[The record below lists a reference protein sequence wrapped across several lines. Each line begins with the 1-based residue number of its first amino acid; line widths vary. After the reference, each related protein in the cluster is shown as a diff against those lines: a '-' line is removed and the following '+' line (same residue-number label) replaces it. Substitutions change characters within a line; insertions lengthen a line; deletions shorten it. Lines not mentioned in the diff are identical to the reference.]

1 MKGRMAV
8 ITDYGKPFE
17 LREQDV
23 PDPEPGAVVL
33 RMSQAGICGSDL
45 HTWRGD
51 MAANPLPPQ
60 GRAMGH
66 EGSGR
71 IWKLGKGVTTDALG
85 TPIQEGDRVIHS
97 AIFPC
102 MRCYNCLRGD
112 VNFCSN
118 NLVYRDVGAFPYFTG
133 TYADYFYLPAGHPI
147 FRVPDELPDSVLPS
161 VNCAMGT
168 VTQGLQ
174 AAGAGEDQYV
184 VIQGAGGLGL
194 TAAAM
199 AKDMGAARVI
209 VLDRLPQRLALARRF
224 GADEVIDIT
233 EYDTPEARVERVRG
247 LTGGRMADIVMELVG
262 LASLLPEGIA
272 MIRNGGTVVEI
283 GNIVRDSTVAIEPS
297 QLLRGKKIMG
307 SAMYRPSVLPLLLSF
322 LLRTRDRYPFDTL
335 ISHRFPLDQINEAFP
350 VAEWSDRQTEV
361 TRAVLVP

>member
-8 ITDYGKPFE
+8 ITGYGKPFE

-112 VNFCSN
+112 VNFCPN

-147 FRVPDELPDSVLPS
+147 FRVPDELPDSVLP
-161 VNCAMGT
+161 
-168 VTQGLQ
+168 
-174 AAGAGEDQYV
+174 
-184 VIQGAGGLGL
+184 
-194 TAAAM
+194 
-199 AKDMGAARVI
+199 
-209 VLDRLPQRLALARRF
+209 
-224 GADEVIDIT
+224 
-233 EYDTPEARVERVRG
+233 
-247 LTGGRMADIVMELVG
+247 
-262 LASLLPEGIA
+262 
-272 MIRNGGTVVEI
+272 
-283 GNIVRDSTVAIEPS
+283 
-297 QLLRGKKIMG
+297 
-307 SAMYRPSVLPLLLSF
+307 
-322 LLRTRDRYPFDTL
+322 
-335 ISHRFPLDQINEAFP
+335 
-350 VAEWSDRQTEV
+350 
-361 TRAVLVP
+361 